1 MKILIL
7 TQPLHNNYGGILQA
21 YALQTVLK
29 RMGHDVATDS
39 KPHGNTSVIRRIVK
53 VIKRIILKYVLK
65 KDIDVSVLKPRRNIS
80 IIKYTVRVIQR
91 IIFKYALRKDVDV
104 SVFSLFLSPAK
115 GWNIINRHTLRF
127 VKENISTVDFF
138 KGRKKPDIRTVK
150 AYDAIIVGSDQV
162 WRKQFSDVSAHL
174 LDFTKGMNVKRIA
187 YAASFGMDDLSEYG
201 TKLIKH
207 TAKLAKRFD
216 AISVRE
222 DSGVVLCKKYWNVEA
237 VHLLDPTLL
246 LDRND
251 YIRLVEQDNK
261 NIAQSQGSLFVY
273 VLDRTAEKQQI
284 VNRISS
290 TLHLSSFEILPE
302 KTSFPENLK
311 ELDNQVY
318 PPVTQW
324 VQSFIDAKFIVTDS
338 FHGTVFSILFNKP
351 FIVTVNKTGGL
362 ARLSSLLRIFNLENR
377 LVSSF
382 DELTD
387 EIISDRVEWNHINNI
402 ISGKRKESVCFL
414 SDNLVIRNK

>member
-150 AYDAIIVGSDQV
+150 AYDAIIAGSDQV

-174 LDFTKGMNVKRIA
+174 LDFTKGMNV
-187 YAASFGMDDLSEYG
+187 
-201 TKLIKH
+201 
-207 TAKLAKRFD
+207 
-216 AISVRE
+216 
-222 DSGVVLCKKYWNVEA
+222 N
-237 VHLLDPTLL
+237 
-246 LDRND
+246 
-251 YIRLVEQDNK
+251 
-261 NIAQSQGSLFVY
+261 
-273 VLDRTAEKQQI
+273 
-284 VNRISS
+284 
-290 TLHLSSFEILPE
+290 
-302 KTSFPENLK
+302 
-311 ELDNQVY
+311 
-318 PPVTQW
+318 
-324 VQSFIDAKFIVTDS
+324 
-338 FHGTVFSILFNKP
+338 
-351 FIVTVNKTGGL
+351 VTVNKTGGL

-414 SDNLVIRNK
+414 SDNLVIKNK